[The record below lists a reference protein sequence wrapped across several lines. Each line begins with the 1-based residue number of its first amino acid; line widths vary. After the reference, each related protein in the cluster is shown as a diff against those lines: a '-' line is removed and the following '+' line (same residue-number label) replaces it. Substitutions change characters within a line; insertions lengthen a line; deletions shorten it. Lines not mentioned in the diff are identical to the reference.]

1 MDNKPHSLESHPMRD
16 ILTADEFR
24 DLSRQV
30 QYCEVSWPVCV
41 QVEQANERIGLSQSE
56 VAELLGITPGR
67 VGQIE
72 RMAMEK
78 IRTLI
83 ETESRRAGCSAH
95 EWMGV

>member
-1 MDNKPHSLESHPMRD
+1 MFFP
-16 ILTADEFR
+16 ILQP
-24 DLSRQV
+24 S
-30 QYCEVSWPVCV
+30 
-41 QVEQANERIGLSQSE
+41 NERIGLSQSE

-72 RMAMEK
+72 RRAMEK

-95 EWMGV
+95 DWMGV